1 MSSRTSAKVLISILV
16 MSTTTVGTFQ
26 TVSAAQSQHS
36 LAVQING
43 KGTITGP
50 NVSCTGNSTCTQSLA
65 NASSLLLLAT
75 PDTGWRFAGWWGD
88 SCRGTGNC
96 PLTLSGNTTIAAT
109 FIQQQTRLQNGNTG
123 YPLLQQALSE
133 SATDSTV
140 MAMAGIYKEEVTLSS
155 GRSITLTG
163 GYDNAFNTQNGTSIL
178 DGTLTVAN
186 GLLTINGLTIATN
199 SSSTQPTANAGTD
212 RSSYP
217 GWSVSLD
224 GSASIANN
232 SSSLSYRWEL
242 AAKPMGSTCTLANA
256 TTATPSFTPDLS
268 GLYIARLVVNNGQFD
283 SVADTATISVES
295 LGNTQYS
302 ATSIFTS
309 PEAPA
314 VADQDSYFYTQQQ
327 QSTVLPVNINTYT
340 TSTTKDGVTT
350 TYTLDDVNNDTDAYD
365 AVEPEVNAHF
375 LSSDYPDDGVQINA
389 ALRLRGKSSRLAAQ
403 KSYRLKLAKDGT
415 TQRYWR
421 NETTLQLNKHP
432 WDLSR
437 VRNKLAFDLFRDIPH
452 LPSLRTQFMQI
463 NVDDDKTDGSNDGNY
478 GLFTH
483 VEKAGAEFLTIRNRD
498 LAGNIYKANDF
509 AFIMVD
515 ALALGVD
522 GKTPADKAAFEL
534 ILEIENKN
542 KDHSK
547 LLAMINAVNDEATP
561 INTTINTYFNRNNYI
576 TWLATNILTGN
587 RDTVNQ
593 NFILYQP
600 VVAENTFYFIPWDYD
615 GSFGFENQPDVQ
627 AANSLYSP
635 WQMGIGNWW
644 GIPLH
649 KRFLMD
655 ADNRKDLTRTIMDL
669 YQTYLTKEKIT
680 TLLDTYKPLV
690 EGLITASPD
699 VNHLPT
705 VDNGDSSSKQWEQE
719 YNRLATIT
727 KINFDRY
734 LNSLQQ
740 PMPFWQSAEVGSEGN
755 LSLAWDESYDM
766 GGSSVT
772 YDVQISSSPDFSSN
786 IICSQTALT
795 VTETTCAKPAA
806 GTYYMR
812 VTAKNS
818 TNETTGAFDS
828 YYDETTDTTYFG
840 VLQFTVN

>member
-1 MSSRTSAKVLISILV
+1 MGRTSSKLLLSISV
-16 MSTTTVGTFQ
+16 MVTTAVGFFQ
-26 TVSAAQSQHS
+26 TASAALPQYP
-36 LAVQING
+36 LNVQVTG
-43 KGTITGP
+43 KGTVTGP
-50 NVSCTGNSTCTQSLA
+50 SVSCTGDSTCTQSLA

-75 PDTGWRFAGWWGD
+75 PDTGWTFAGWWGD

-109 FIQQQTRLQNGNTG
+109 FIQQQTRLQNGSTG
-123 YPLLQQALSE
+123 YPLLQQALSG
-133 SATDSTV
+133 SATDSTIK
-140 MAMAGIYKEEVTLSS
+140 AMAGIYKEDVTLSS
-155 GRSITLTG
+155 GRSITLAG
-163 GYDNAFNTQNGTSIL
+163 GYNRDFTTQNSTSIL
-178 DGTLTVAN
+178 DGTLTIAN
-186 GLLTINGLTIATN
+186 GLLTVNGLTIATN

-232 SSSLSYRWEL
+232 SSALTYRWEL
-242 AAKPMGSTCTLANA
+242 AAKPTGSTCTFTNA
-256 TTATPSFTPDLS
+256 TTATPSFTPDLP

-283 SVADTATISVES
+283 SVADTATVSVES
-295 LGNTQYS
+295 LGTIPYS
-302 ATSIFTS
+302 SSSILS
-309 PEAPA
+309 LAEADA
-314 VADQDSYFYTQQQ
+314 VTDQDSYFYSTAQ
-327 QSTVLPVNINTYT
+327 QSTVLPVGIKTFAT
-340 TSTTKDGVTT
+340 TASDGIT

-375 LSSDYPDDGVQINA
+375 LSSDYPDDGVQING

-403 KSYRLKLAKDGT
+403 KSYRFKLSKDT
-415 TQRYWR
+415 NSIQRYWR

-437 VRNKLAFDLFRDIPH
+437 VRNRLAFDLFRDIPH

-463 NVDDDKTDGSNDGNY
+463 TVDDDKADGSNDGNY

-483 VEKAGAEFLTIRNRD
+483 VEKVGAEFLAIRSRD
-498 LAGNIYKANDF
+498 LTGNIYKANDF
-509 AFIMVD
+509 AFTMVD
-515 ALALGVD
+515 ALALGAD

-547 LLAMINAVNDEATP
+547 LLAMIGAVNDEATP

-576 TWLATNILTGN
+576 TWLGTNILTGN

-627 AANSLYSP
+627 AANSLYAP

-655 ADNRKDLTRTIMDL
+655 AVNRQDLTRTIMDL
-669 YQTYLTKEKIT
+669 YQTYLNREKIT
-680 TLLDTYKPLV
+680 AQLDGYKPLV
-690 EGLITASPD
+690 EGLITTSPD
-699 VNHLPT
+699 LDHLPT
-705 VDNGDSSSKQWEQE
+705 VDTGDTSSKQWEQE
-719 YNRLATIT
+719 YNRLATVT
-727 KINFDRY
+727 KINFNRY
-734 LNSLQQ
+734 LESLKQ
-740 PMPFWQSAEVGSEGN
+740 PMPFWQSAEINVEGK
-755 LSLAWDESYDM
+755 LSLAWDASYDM
-766 GGSSVT
+766 GGGNVT
-772 YDVQISSSPDFSSN
+772 YDVQVAGSPDFSTA
-786 IICSQTALT
+786 IVCSHENLVSTT
-795 VTETTCAKPAA
+795 VTCTKPGN

-818 TNETTGAFDS
+818 AGLTTGAFDN
-828 YYDETTDTTYFG
+828 YYDEQADSTYFG
-840 VLQFTVN
+840 VLQFNIN